1 VAKDD
6 PYLTGDLIFDQV
18 SLALDSE
25 QYLGFLNTLDYMTN
39 FQKYEQFRGLRPD
52 VCAATT

>member
-52 VCAATT
+52 VCTTTT